1 MLSHEKNA
9 ILTQSGPGKPM
20 GRFMRSF
27 WIPAMTAGEVPA
39 ADEPPVRLQLLNENL
54 VVFRDS
60 AGQVGVLEEHCPH
73 RGASLFFGRNE
84 EGGIRCVYHGWKF
97 DVEGGCMEMPTE
109 PSTSR
114 MRHNIKARAYPARI
128 AGGLLWVYLGEARPV
143 PELPAFGFL
152 GLPPEHVYASR
163 WHQECNYA
171 QAMEGEL
178 DSAHV
183 GFLHRMVSTID
194 ADHQAL
200 TGKYFQEDTA
210 PAWKVLPGE
219 AGFMACNGRRVDG
232 DKRYWRLNQFL
243 LPFYTMIPPRP
254 GDAQLVRMWVPMTD
268 ERCWV
273 MCVTWRPDAPLG
285 PQELAAWRNGENS
298 HRKVIPGT
306 TTPVERKDNDYLI
319 DRQLQ
324 KTVSFTGIHGIRA
337 QDAMV
342 TESAGPIA
350 DRTREHLGSSD
361 VAVVAMR
368 RTLIEA
374 ASKCAESGEAPAAV
388 AKPWLYTV
396 YATQAVL
403 PQGMEPDAADEI
415 IQAARA
421 RAPQA
426 AANPQ
431 ELA

>member
-9 ILTQSGPGKPM
+9 ILTQSSPGTPM
-20 GRFMRSF
+20 GKFMRSF
-27 WIPAMTAGEVPA
+27 WTPAMTAAEVPA
-39 ADEPPVRLQLLNENL
+39 ADEPPVRLQLLNERL

-60 AGQVGVLEEHCPH
+60 AGRVGVLEENCPH
-73 RGASLFFGRNE
+73 RGASLYFGRNE

-97 DVEGGCMEMPTE
+97 DVDGGCMDMPTE
-109 PSTSR
+109 PAGSR
-114 MRHNIKARAYPARI
+114 MCKNVKAKAYPAQM
-128 AGGLLWVYLGEARPV
+128 AGGVLWVYMGDARPA
-143 PELPAFGFL
+143 PELPAFEFL
-152 GLPPEHVYASR
+152 GLPTEHVYASR

-183 GFLHRMVSTID
+183 GFLHRMVNHTSED
-194 ADHQAL
+194 NQAL
-200 TGKYFQEDTA
+200 TGKYFKEDTA
-210 PAWKVLPGE
+210 PSWKILPTE

-254 GDAQLVRMWVPMTD
+254 GDANLVRMWVPMTD

-273 MCVTWRPDAPLG
+273 ICVTFRADRPLG
-285 PQELAAWRNGENS
+285 TEELAAWRNGDNS

-306 TTPVERKDNDYLI
+306 TTPTERQDNDYLI
-319 DRQLQ
+319 DRREQ
-324 KTVSFTGIHGIRA
+324 KTISFTGIKGVRA

-361 VAVVAMR
+361 IAVVAMR

-374 ASKCAESGEAPAAV
+374 ASNCAASGEAPAAV
-388 AKPWLYTV
+388 AMPALYTV
-396 YATQAVL
+396 RATQAVL
-403 PQGMEPDAADEI
+403 PENMPPESADEI
-415 IQAARA
+415 IKPARA
-421 RAPQA
+421 AV
-426 AANPQ
+426 
-431 ELA
+431 

>member
-9 ILTQSGPGKPM
+9 LLTQSGPGTPM
-20 GRFMRSF
+20 GKFMRAF
-27 WIPAMTAGEVPA
+27 WIPAMTAAEVPA
-39 ADEPPVRLQLLNENL
+39 ADEPPVRLQLLNERL

-60 AGQVGVLEEHCPH
+60 AGRVGVLEENCPH

-97 DVEGGCMEMPTE
+97 DVAGACMDMPTE
-109 PSTSR
+109 PAGSR
-114 MRHNIKARAYPARI
+114 MCNNVKAKAYPARV
-128 AGGLLWVYLGEARPV
+128 AGGLLWVYLGDARPA
-143 PELPAFGFL
+143 PELPGFEFL
-152 GLPPEHVYASR
+152 GVPAQQVYASR

-183 GFLHRMVSTID
+183 GFLHRMVNQTS
-194 ADHQAL
+194 ADNQAL
-200 TGKYFQEDTA
+200 TGKYFQEDTS
-210 PAWKVLPGE
+210 PSWKILPTE

-232 DKRYWRLNQFL
+232 DQRYWRLNQFL

-273 MCVTWRPDAPLG
+273 ICVTWRPDSPLG
-285 PQELAAWRNGENS
+285 SEELAAWRNGDNS
-298 HRKVIPGT
+298 HRKVVPGT
-306 TTPVERKDNDYLI
+306 TTPTERQDNDYLI
-319 DRQLQ
+319 DRREQ
-324 KTVSFTGIHGIRA
+324 KTISFTGIKGIRA

-361 VAVVAMR
+361 LAVVAMR

-374 ASKCAESGEAPAAV
+374 AGACAASGAVPVAV
-388 AKPWLYTV
+388 ARPALYGV
-396 YATQAVL
+396 RATQAVL
-403 PQGMEPDAADEI
+403 PENVAPDTADAI
-415 IQAARA
+415 IKLAR
-421 RAPQA
+421 PQPTA
-426 AANPQ
+426 AA
-431 ELA
+431 LL